1 MNLSRIFSIV
11 KKELLQLKRDKTT
24 FAMVVMIPLVQLLL
38 FGFAINTQIR
48 DIPIAVVDQSNSA
61 LGRVLTQTVEASQ
74 TVKVVAKYPSV
85 ILAEK
90 AMAQAKVRAVLVIP
104 RDVAERLSRHQVLG
118 SATPNS
124 SNYQLVRPIGQWLV
138 DGSDTMITGAIK
150 GLANM
155 PLGELMKQPVNRQ
168 VTTFAVTPYYNPAQR
183 SVVNIVPGLVGVI
196 LTMTMVMFTSAAI
209 VRERERG
216 NLEMLINTPISSF
229 ELMLAKIIPFIFIGA
244 LQVTIILS
252 LGYLVFDVKVVGSL
266 LQLALMT
273 LLFISA
279 SLVLG
284 LIISTI
290 AKSQLQAMQLTVFV
304 LLPSI
309 LLSGFMFPYEGMPEV
324 AQYIAEG
331 LPATHYIRAM
341 RAIVLRDVEVSE
353 MTYDALWLMG
363 FTLVGLIIAS
373 LRFKKRLD

>member
-48 DIPIAVVDQSNSA
+48 DIPVAVVDQSNSA

-104 RDVAERLSRHQVLG
+104 RDVAERLSRHQALG
-118 SATPNS
+118 SATPSS

-363 FTLVGLIIAS
+363 FTLLGLFIAS